1 MTGGGAVAGAV
12 VGVVDVAGE
21 LDGVGAPLA
30 AGVGGDAGVASVGG
44 GAEGGVGGGAEG
56 GAASA
61 ATKRQR
67 STRRL

>member
-1 MTGGGAVAGAV
+1 MTGGGAVADAV

-44 GAEGGVGGGAEG
+44 GVGGGAEG